1 MKIVE
6 KETCVAEESEAE
18 DDGVAFCSVGPG
30 IEARDG
36 AAAFGE
42 PIAKRVGNYP
52 AGGSDAVVVGR
63 RHC

>member
-1 MKIVE
+1 V
-6 KETCVAEESEAE
+6 VEESEAA
-18 DDGVAFCSVGPG
+18 DHGVAFCSVGPG